1 MGRTNMVI
9 EVKILES
16 SSLKDIQDQMNEF
29 LNAEFNKGKVL
40 DSYGFNT
47 YTNTSGYPTYVV
59 MLMFYTED
67 K

>member
-1 MGRTNMVI
+1 MTI

-16 SSLKDIQDQMNEF
+16 TTLKDLQDLMNEF
-29 LNAEFNKGKVL
+29 LNADFNKGKVL

-47 YTNTSGYPTYVV
+47 FTDKYGIVNHIV